1 MAATN
6 KMRLRTIAIVVPAC
20 SRTAIYLDRTLRSR
34 TDRLTH
40 TMCKMHRPTSR
51 TTITNKRICS
61 ERFERHLSCYSG
73 GCFHNRRAFDR
84 LVVKYQSPIRR
95 FFLSQTLG
103 DKQLSDDLAQD
114 TFIKAYVNITK
125 FRGLAAFSTWLYK
138 IAYNVL
144 LDYRRR
150 SKTTCDIDGVPGM
163 KTRTVAAD
171 GNLKMDIYDA
181 LARLN
186 DNERS
191 CLSLQLI
198 DGYQINRI
206 AEITGMAEG
215 TVKSHISRGKKK
227 LSNFLKQNGYD

>member
-1 MAATN
+1 
-6 KMRLRTIAIVVPAC
+6 
-20 SRTAIYLDRTLRSR
+20 
-34 TDRLTH
+34 
-40 TMCKMHRPTSR
+40 
-51 TTITNKRICS
+51 
-61 ERFERHLSCYSG
+61 
-73 GCFHNRRAFDR
+73 
-84 LVVKYQSPIRR
+84 
-95 FFLSQTLG
+95 
-103 DKQLSDDLAQD
+103 
-114 TFIKAYVNITK
+114 
-125 FRGLAAFSTWLYK
+125 
-138 IAYNVL
+138 
-144 LDYRRR
+144 
-150 SKTTCDIDGVPGM
+150 M